1 MNGDCTGS
9 GPPLTFLIQIGLV
22 RETVTVNL
30 DGSDQLTMETLKEI
44 ACAFVDRKVRQTHVQ
59 LSFAYFVCVRVSISE
74 QSLIH

>member
-1 MNGDCTGS
+1 MNGDCVSS

-44 ACAFVDRKVRQTHVQ
+44 ACAFVDRKVRQTYV
-59 LSFAYFVCVRVSISE
+59 
-74 QSLIH
+74 